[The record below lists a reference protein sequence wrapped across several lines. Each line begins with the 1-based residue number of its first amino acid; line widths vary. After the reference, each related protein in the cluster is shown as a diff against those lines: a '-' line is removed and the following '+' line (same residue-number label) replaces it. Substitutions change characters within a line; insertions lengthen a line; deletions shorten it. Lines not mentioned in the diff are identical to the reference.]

1 MRREEL
7 ELAIA
12 TAARIVQQDRV
23 LVIGSQAILG
33 SYSEDV
39 LPERATMSREADIA
53 PLEDD
58 AQESLATRIDVLVG
72 EWSPFDDEHGFYVQG
87 VSVRTAYLPE
97 GWAERVVRVEVEGGS
112 TGLCLE
118 PHDLC
123 AAKLGRNDIKDKEFV
138 HALITAG
145 LIDPTLLGTRF
156 EAIADQRLEGARRVA
171 VRSFLRSYVDGRT
184 VGEREDR
191 A

>member
-39 LPERATMSREADIA
+39 LPERATMSREVDIA

-72 EWSPFDDEHGFYVQG
+72 EWSPFDDQHGFYVQG

-97 GWAERVVRVEVEGGS
+97 GWAERLVGVEIEGGS

-118 PHDLC
+118 SHDLC
-123 AAKLGRNDIKDKEFV
+123 AAKLGRNDTKDREFV
-138 HALITAG
+138 DALITAG
-145 LIDPTLLGTRF
+145 LIDPALLRRRF
-156 EAIADQRLEGARRVA
+156 EAIADPRLEDARRVA
-171 VRSFLRSYVDGRT
+171 VHAFLRSYDDGRGA
-184 VGEREDR
+184 VVSEDQP
-191 A
+191 